1 MRDAPKQAS
10 ESNCL
15 FVMTCKRWRCSWRAL
30 IFCRQWGHQ
39 MSSFL
44 KPLKCQFTLLET
56 NEKRHSHKEPILF
69 MTQKTWKYLE
79 CNKVEEDLI
88 GSFDQQSSWQQELE
102 SSSLKYPKNPEN
114 NDITIRNVEKLAV
127 QKLFKNRWSKKVQ
140 NLYHLHDSR
149 SLKVQ
154 FWSRKK
160 AMVTI
165 ITTFYELVPSR
176 RLRDDL
182 TLPFMLAHISIV
194 SLARVINEGYLP
206 ILKSFPFAVWSV
218 AWDSNIFIA
227 PPLKM
232 EWMKYF

>member
-1 MRDAPKQAS
+1 MTVWFMRDAPKQAS
-10 ESNCL
+10 KSNCL

-102 SSSLKYPKNPEN
+102 SSSLYDWKYPKNPEN
-114 NDITIRNVEKLAV
+114 NNITIRNVGNC
-127 QKLFKNRWSKKVQ
+127 QK
-140 NLYHLHDSR
+140 
-149 SLKVQ
+149 
-154 FWSRKK
+154 
-160 AMVTI
+160 
-165 ITTFYELVPSR
+165 
-176 RLRDDL
+176 
-182 TLPFMLAHISIV
+182 
-194 SLARVINEGYLP
+194 
-206 ILKSFPFAVWSV
+206 
-218 AWDSNIFIA
+218 
-227 PPLKM
+227 
-232 EWMKYF
+232 